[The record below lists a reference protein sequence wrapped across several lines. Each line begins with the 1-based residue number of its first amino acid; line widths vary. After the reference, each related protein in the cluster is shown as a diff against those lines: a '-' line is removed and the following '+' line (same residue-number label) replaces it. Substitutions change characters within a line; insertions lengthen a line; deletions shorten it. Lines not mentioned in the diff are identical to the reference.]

1 VPFDVALDAVEEIR
15 RLVPGDIT
23 MAAFALRWI
32 LMNEDVSVVIPGAKN
47 KAQSEAN
54 AQAGSINA
62 LSEEVMT
69 ALQKIYQQKISPWVH
84 QRW

>member
-1 VPFDVALDAVEEIR
+1 MPFDVALDAVEEIR

-54 AQAGSINA
+54 AQAGNINA
-62 LSEEVMT
+62 LSDEVMT
-69 ALQKIYQQKISPWVH
+69 ALQKIYQQTISPWVH